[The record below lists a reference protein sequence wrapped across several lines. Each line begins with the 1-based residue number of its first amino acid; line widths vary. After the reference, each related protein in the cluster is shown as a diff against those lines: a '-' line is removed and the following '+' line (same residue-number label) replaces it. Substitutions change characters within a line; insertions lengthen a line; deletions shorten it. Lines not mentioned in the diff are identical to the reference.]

1 MERNQGNQ
9 CSNNCGNNADR
20 CVPFFDVQNTM
31 MHYNWANRRML
42 IALITVC
49 ATFIVTILVFV
60 HGYTVR
66 EKNWLDTLGKLTGQ
80 TVTQEVQSGVHEQSG
95 P

>member
-1 MERNQGNQ
+1 MEENKEARMITW
-9 CSNNCGNNADR
+9 
-20 CVPFFDVQNTM
+20 FDHENDMVHLNM
-31 MHYNWANRRML
+31 ANHRML

-49 ATFIVTILVFV
+49 LTFIITILVFV

-66 EKNWLDTLGKLTGQ
+66 EKNWLDTLGKLRTVQ
-80 TVTQEVQSGVHEQSG
+80 TAEVSNEKEKTAI